1 MWLKSIGSR
10 SVRRGV
16 GETGLDFAEPIREEA
31 DVSHGH

>member
-1 MWLKSIGSR
+1 MSLKGSGSK